1 MSFIFIYSIYIP
13 HSWQFQSQSFGNFA
27 MARLEDLA
35 PTAVTL
41 DLLASIVGDARRYR
55 DHREDM

>member
-1 MSFIFIYSIYIP
+1 
-13 HSWQFQSQSFGNFA
+13 

-55 DHREDM
+55 DHREEM